1 MKVDEKQSRCSKCTG
16 GGEMGGCP
24 DLSGHKLKTAGLCDF
39 LRNTLWLVGNRDD
52 DREWSSKAVQ
62 LLPVGVGGTE
72 AELGRCFLCSGID
85 NRVWGLKKQSL
96 CQAGADKYQESTGP
110 MNC

>member
-39 LRNTLWLVGNRDD
+39 LRYTLWLVGNRDD

-96 CQAGADKYQESTGP
+96 CQAGADKYQEITGP